1 MGSQGKR
8 RSEGAMERE
17 YQNLI
22 GGTWGPATGGATNP
36 DRNPARRDEVV
47 AVFPSAG
54 RDDATRA
61 AEAAGKA
68 FPGWARTPM
77 PRRGEILLKAAALLE
92 QRLDEVAE
100 ALTREEGKTLAESKG
115 EVGRGV
121 SLLRY
126 YGGEATQP
134 TGEIYP
140 SVSPSTFLF
149 AERVP
154 LGAVALITP
163 WNFPV
168 AIPTWKV
175 APALVFG
182 NTVVLKPAE
191 LTPLTAWHLTDVLD
205 KAGLPPGVL
214 NLVVG
219 RGSQVGQALVES
231 PHIKAISFTG
241 SNAVG
246 ARLAAQ
252 CAERGIKFQLEMG
265 GKNPVVVLS
274 DADVD
279 KAVDVTIAGAML
291 STGQKCT
298 ATSRVIVQRDA
309 LDAFREGLVAKV
321 AALKVGDGM
330 KPETYMG
337 PLVSADA
344 EKTVL
349 DYIEVGKR
357 EGARLLTGG
366 AKLKGDAYDQGY
378 FVAPTVFDGVRPD
391 MRIAQEEIFGPV
403 VAVLEARDFDQAVAM
418 ANDTRFGLSAS
429 VMTRD
434 LGLALRFVREIEAG
448 IVHVNSQ
455 TAGAEPQVPFGGFKA
470 SSSGSREQGKAAR
483 EFFTQTKTVYL
494 DPP

>member
-1 MGSQGKR
+1 
-8 RSEGAMERE
+8 MERE
-17 YQNLI
+17 YLNLI
-22 GGTWGPATGGATNP
+22 GGQWAPAAAGATNP
-36 DRNPARRDEVV
+36 DRNPARTEEVV
-47 AVFPSAG
+47 AVFPSGG
-54 RDDATRA
+54 REDATRA
-61 AEAAGKA
+61 AEAAAKA

-77 PRRGEILLKAAALLE
+77 PKRSEILLKAAALLE

-100 ALTREEGKTLAESKG
+100 GLTREEGKTLAESKG
-115 EVGRGV
+115 ETARGV

-126 YGGEATQP
+126 YAGEALQP
-134 TGEIYP
+134 TGEVFGSAAPGTLLY
-140 SVSPSTFLF
+140 

-154 LGAVALITP
+154 LGPVALITP

-175 APALVFG
+175 APALAFG

-191 LTPLTAWHLTDVLD
+191 LTPLTAWHLADVLHR
-205 KAGLPPGVL
+205 AGLPPGVL
-214 NLVVG
+214 NLVIG
-219 RGSQVGQALVES
+219 RGSQIGPALAES

-246 ARLAAQ
+246 SALAAK

-265 GKNPVVVLS
+265 GKNPVIVLG
-274 DADVD
+274 DADLD
-279 KAVDVTIAGAML
+279 KAVELTIAGAML

-298 ATSRVIVQRDA
+298 ATSRVIVHRDV
-309 LDAFREGLVAKV
+309 LPGFRDRL
-321 AALKVGDGM
+321 AARASSLKVGDGM

-366 AKLKGDAYDQGY
+366 KKLQGADYEHGY
-378 FVAPTVFDGVRPD
+378 FVAPTIFDGVRPD

-403 VAVLEARDFDQAVAM
+403 VAVLEAKDFDEAIAL

-429 VMTRD
+429 VVTRD
-434 LGLALRFVREIEAG
+434 LGLALRFVREIEVG

-455 TAGAEPQVPFGGFKA
+455 TAGAEPQVPFGGFKS

>member
-1 MGSQGKR
+1 
-8 RSEGAMERE
+8 MERE
-17 YQNLI
+17 YLNLI
-22 GGTWGPATGGATNP
+22 GGQWTPAASGATTP
-36 DRNPARRDEVV
+36 DRNPARTDEVV
-47 AVFPSAG
+47 AVFPSGG
-54 RDDATRA
+54 REDAVRA
-61 AEAAGKA
+61 AEAAARA
-68 FPGWARTPM
+68 FPGWARTPL
-77 PRRGEILLKAAALLE
+77 PRRSEILLKAAALLE
-92 QRLDEVAE
+92 QRLEEVAA

-115 EVGRGV
+115 ETARGV

-126 YGGEATQP
+126 YAGEAMQP
-134 TGEIYP
+134 TGDVYGSAVP
-140 SVSPSTFLF
+140 TTLLF

-154 LGAVALITP
+154 LGPVALITP

-175 APALVFG
+175 APALAFG

-191 LTPLTAWHLTDVLD
+191 LTPVTAWHLADVLD

-219 RGSQVGQALVES
+219 RGSQVGPALAES

-246 ARLAAQ
+246 AGLAAK
-252 CAERGIKFQLEMG
+252 CAERGVKFQLEMG

-274 DADVD
+274 DADLD
-279 KAVDVTIAGAML
+279 KAVELTIAGAML

-298 ATSRVIVQRDA
+298 ATSRVIVHRDV
-309 LDAFREGLVAKV
+309 LDGFRDRLVARA

-330 KPETYMG
+330 KADTYMG

-344 EKTVL
+344 EKSVL
-349 DYIEVGKR
+349 EYIEVGKR
-357 EGARLLTGG
+357 EGARVLTGG
-366 AKLKGDAYDQGY
+366 TKLGGGDYDRGY
-378 FVAPTVFDGVRPD
+378 YVAPTVFDRVRPD

-403 VAVLEARDFDQAVAM
+403 VAVIEAGDFEEAVTL

-429 VMTRD
+429 VVTRD

-455 TAGAEPQVPFGGFKA
+455 TAGAEPQVPFGGFKG

>member
-1 MGSQGKR
+1 
-8 RSEGAMERE
+8 MERE
-17 YQNLI
+17 YLNLI
-22 GGTWGPATGGATNP
+22 GGKWAPATGGATNP
-36 DRNPARRDEVV
+36 DRNPARSGEVV
-47 AVFPSAG
+47 GVFPSAG
-54 RDDATRA
+54 REDATRA
-61 AEAAGKA
+61 AEAAAQA

-77 PRRGEILLKAAALLE
+77 PKRSEILLKAAALLE

-100 ALTREEGKTLAESKG
+100 GLTREEGKTLAESKG
-115 EVGRGV
+115 ETARGV

-126 YGGEATQP
+126 YAGEALQP
-134 TGEIYP
+134 TGDVYGSMTP
-140 SVSPSTFLF
+140 GTFLF

-154 LGAVALITP
+154 LGPVALITP

-175 APALVFG
+175 APALAFG

-191 LTPLTAWHLTDVLD
+191 LTPLTAWHLADVLD

-241 SNAVG
+241 SNGVG
-246 ARLAAQ
+246 AKLAAQ

-265 GKNPVVVLS
+265 GKNPVIVLS
-274 DADVD
+274 DADLD
-279 KAVDVTIAGAML
+279 KAVDLTIAGAML

-298 ATSRVIVQRDA
+298 ATSRVIVHRDVIGG
-309 LDAFREGLVAKV
+309 FRDRLTAKT

-330 KPETYMG
+330 KADTYMG

-344 EKTVL
+344 EKSVL
-349 DYIEVGKR
+349 EYIEIGKS

-366 AKLKGDAYDQGY
+366 KKLTGGDYDQGY
-378 FVAPTVFDGVRPD
+378 FVAPTVFDGVRSD

-403 VAVLEARDFDQAVAM
+403 VAVMEAKDYDEAIRM

-429 VMTRD
+429 VVTRD
-434 LGLALRFVREIEAG
+434 LGLALRFIREIDAG

-455 TAGAEPQVPFGGFKA
+455 TAGAEPQVPFGGFKG

-483 EFFTQTKTVYL
+483 DFFTQLKTVYL

>member
-1 MGSQGKR
+1 VTTSAR
-8 RSEGAMERE
+8 TYLNR
-17 YQNLI
+17 I
-22 GGTWGPATGGATNP
+22 GGEWVPASDGATTR
-36 DRNPARRDEVV
+36 DLNPARTDEVV

-54 RDDATRA
+54 PKDADRA
-61 AEAAGKA
+61 AEAAARA
-68 FPGWARTPM
+68 FPGWSRTPM
-77 PRRGEILLKAAALLE
+77 PKRGEILLQAAQLLE
-92 QRLDEVAE
+92 ARLDEVAE

-115 EVGRGV
+115 ETARGV

-126 YGGEATQP
+126 FAGEATQP
-134 TGEIYP
+134 TGDVYP
-140 SVSPSTFLF
+140 SSAAATFLY

-154 LGAVALITP
+154 LGPVALITP

-175 APALVFG
+175 APCLAFG

-191 LTPLTAWHLTDVLD
+191 LTPVTAWHLADVLE

-219 RGSQVGQALVES
+219 RGSQVGPALVGDER
-231 PHIKAISFTG
+231 IKAISFTG
-241 SNAVG
+241 SNEVG
-246 ARLAAQ
+246 TRLAVQAAQ
-252 CAERGIKFQLEMG
+252 RGAKFQLEMG
-265 GKNPVVVLS
+265 GKNPVIVLD

-279 KAVDVTIAGAML
+279 KAVELTIAGAML

-298 ATSRVIVQRDA
+298 ATSRVIVEKHIGDRFRDA
-309 LDAFREGLVAKV
+309 LAAK
-321 AALKVGDGM
+321 ASSLKVGNGM
-330 KPETYMG
+330 KPDTYMG

-349 DYIEVGKR
+349 GYVEAGKA

-366 AKLKGDAYDQGY
+366 TKLRGDEYDRGY
-378 FVAPTVFDGVRPD
+378 FVAPTVFDRVDPD

-403 VAVLEARDFDQAVAM
+403 VAIIEAKDFDDAVRF
-418 ANDTRFGLSAS
+418 ANHTRFGLSAS
-429 VMTRD
+429 IVTRD
-434 LGLALRFVREIEAG
+434 LGLAMRFVREIEAG

-483 EFFTQTKTVYL
+483 DFFTQIKTVYM

>member
-1 MGSQGKR
+1 
-8 RSEGAMERE
+8 MERE
-17 YQNLI
+17 YLNLI
-22 GGTWGPATGGATNP
+22 GGKWSAATGGATNP
-36 DRNPARRDEVV
+36 DRNPARSGEVV
-47 AVFPSAG
+47 GVFPSAG
-54 RDDATRA
+54 REDATRA
-61 AEAAGKA
+61 AEAAAQA

-77 PRRGEILLKAAALLE
+77 PKRSEILIKAAALLE

-115 EVGRGV
+115 ETARGV

-126 YGGEATQP
+126 YAGEALQP
-134 TGEIYP
+134 TGDVYGSATP
-140 SVSPSTFLF
+140 GTYLF

-154 LGAVALITP
+154 LGPVALITP
-163 WNFPV
+163 WNFPI

-175 APALVFG
+175 APALAFG

-191 LTPLTAWHLTDVLD
+191 LTPLTSWHLADVLD

-241 SNAVG
+241 SNGVG
-246 ARLAAQ
+246 AKLAAQ

-265 GKNPVVVLS
+265 GKNPVIVLS
-274 DADVD
+274 DADLD
-279 KAVDVTIAGAML
+279 KAVDLTIAGAML

-298 ATSRVIVQRDA
+298 ATSRVIVHRDVIA
-309 LDAFREGLVAKV
+309 GFRDRLTAKT

-330 KPETYMG
+330 KADTYMG

-344 EKTVL
+344 EKSVL
-349 DYIEVGKR
+349 EYIEIGKS

-366 AKLKGDAYDQGY
+366 KKLTGGDYDQGY
-378 FVAPTVFDGVRPD
+378 FVAPTVFDGVRSD

-403 VAVLEARDFDQAVAM
+403 VAVMEAKDYDEAIRM

-429 VMTRD
+429 VVTRD
-434 LGLALRFVREIEAG
+434 LGLALRFIREIDAG

-455 TAGAEPQVPFGGFKA
+455 TAGAEPQVPFGGFKG

-483 EFFTQTKTVYL
+483 DFFTQLKTVYL